1 MTTFEPMLIGGGSGM
16 LFLLVVR
23 SLAGSGTSEE
33 AEGALT
39 LVLASSR
46 TPPTFLM
53 LAWPGVVPVSWE
65 VEGSAVVVICVAPE
79 LDVVSWELFVVTRP
93 DLKKLNDEWKRLDAS
108 GGRCLSEK
116 VFLEKDAY

>member
-33 AEGALT
+33 AEGVST
-39 LVLASSR
+39 LVLTSSR
-46 TPPTFLM
+46 APPAFLM

-79 LDVVSWELFVVTRP
+79 LDVVAWELFVVTRP
-93 DLKKLNDEWKRLDAS
+93 DLK
-108 GGRCLSEK
+108 
-116 VFLEKDAY
+116 